1 MDSSEGVSCKE
12 YKSIY
17 NFNASRLVFASLS
30 SLAAY
35 ADSPQIEN
43 TLSKPRTLLKVNED
57 GLKGEWVGKTAPD
70 FRLQDQNKKWHT
82 LKDYRGK
89 WLVLYF
95 YPQDDTPGCTEEAR
109 QFRDLYP
116 TYQKR
121 NATVLGVS
129 LNNVDSHKA
138 FADKLGLPFPLLAD
152 SKHDLARAFKVLRGF
167 GMLSMA
173 KRETF
178 LIDPKGV
185 IVYHYTSVN
194 TQSHA
199 AQVLKDIE
207 ALSQK

>member
-1 MDSSEGVSCKE
+1 MKIQLQS
-12 YKSIY
+12 
-17 NFNASRLVFASLS
+17 LVLGMCFSLS
-30 SLAAY
+30 SLVVY
-35 ADSPQIEN
+35 ADAQMDN
-43 TLSKPRTLLKVNED
+43 TVLKSKTLLKVDNV
-57 GLKGEWVGKTAPD
+57 GLKGEWIGQSAPD
-70 FRLQDQNKKWHT
+70 FRLQDQHKKWHT

-95 YPQDDTPGCTEEAR
+95 YPLDDSPGCTEEAR

-121 NATVLGVS
+121 NITVLGVS
-129 LNNVDSHKA
+129 LNDVASHKS

-152 SKHDLARAFKVLRGF
+152 NKRDLAKTFKVLAGF
-167 GMLSMA
+167 GVLPYT

-178 LIDPKGV
+178 LIDPQGT
-185 IVYHYTSVN
+185 IVYHYSSVN

-207 ALSQK
+207 ALSQVH

>member
-1 MDSSEGVSCKE
+1 MVIHLNKFI
-12 YKSIY
+12 KSHY
-17 NFNASRLVFASLS
+17 FQSATLALCVGLASFMT
-30 SLAAY
+30 Y
-35 ADSPQIEN
+35 ADSPQIDN
-43 TLSKPRTLLKVNED
+43 AQLKPRTLLKVDEA
-57 GLKGEWVGKTAPD
+57 GLKGEWVGKVAPD

-82 LKDYRGK
+82 LKEYQGK

-109 QFRDLYP
+109 QFKDLYP

-121 NATVLGVS
+121 NITVLGVS
-129 LNNVDSHKA
+129 LNDVDSHKS

-152 SKHDLARAFKVLRGF
+152 SKHDLARVFKVLRGF

-173 KRETF
+173 RRETF
-178 LIDPKGV
+178 LIDPQGV
-185 IVYHYTSVN
+185 IVYHYASVN

-207 ALSQK
+207 VLSQH

>member
-1 MDSSEGVSCKE
+1 MSKMRINFQLQSIALGVC
-12 YKSIY
+12 
-17 NFNASRLVFASLS
+17 LSLS
-30 SLAAY
+30 SFIAY
-35 ADSPQIEN
+35 ADSPQIDN
-43 TLSKPRTLLKVNED
+43 SQLKPRTLLKVDEA
-57 GLKGEWVGKTAPD
+57 GLKGEWVGKVAPD

-82 LKDYRGK
+82 LKEYQGK

-95 YPQDDTPGCTEEAR
+95 YPLDDSPGCTEEAR
-109 QFRDLYP
+109 QFKDLYP

-121 NATVLGVS
+121 NITVLGVS
-129 LNNVDSHKA
+129 LNDVDSHKS

-173 KRETF
+173 RRETF
-178 LIDPKGV
+178 LIDPQGV
-185 IVYHYTSVN
+185 IVYHYASVN

-207 ALSQK
+207 ALSQH

>member
-1 MDSSEGVSCKE
+1 MFIHFNKDI
-12 YKSIY
+12 KSHY
-17 NFNASRLVFASLS
+17 FQSAALVFCMGLASFT
-30 SLAAY
+30 AY
-35 ADSPQIEN
+35 ADSTQSDSAS
-43 TLSKPRTLLKVNED
+43 LKPRTLLKVDEE

-82 LKDYRGK
+82 LKEYQGK

-95 YPQDDTPGCTEEAR
+95 YPLDDSPGCTEEAR

-121 NATVLGVS
+121 NITVLGVS
-129 LNNVDSHKA
+129 LNDVDSHKS
-138 FADKLGLPFPLLAD
+138 FSDKLGLPFPLLAD

-173 KRETF
+173 RRETF
-178 LIDPKGV
+178 LIDPQGV
-185 IVYHYTSVN
+185 IVYHYASVN

-207 ALSQK
+207 ALSQR

>member
-1 MDSSEGVSCKE
+1 MLIQLKRAIKSHYFRSAALAFCVGLVS
-12 YKSIY
+12 
-17 NFNASRLVFASLS
+17 FAS
-30 SLAAY
+30 Y
-35 ADSPQIEN
+35 ADLTQTEGSVI
-43 TLSKPRTLLKVNED
+43 KPRTLLKVNEA

-89 WLVLYF
+89 WLVIYF

-121 NATVLGVS
+121 NAMVLGVS
-129 LNNVDSHKA
+129 LNDVESHKT

-152 SKHDLARAFKVLRGF
+152 SKHDLARTFKVLRGF
-167 GMLSMA
+167 GMLSMTR
-173 KRETF
+173 RETF
-178 LIDPKGV
+178 LIDPQGT

-199 AQVLKDIE
+199 GQVLKDIE
-207 ALSQK
+207 GLSQK

>member
-1 MDSSEGVSCKE
+1 MFIQLNTVIQHHYFQSASLALCLGLASFAAHADSTQSD
-12 YKSIY
+12 
-17 NFNASRLVFASLS
+17 NASL
-30 SLAAY
+30 
-35 ADSPQIEN
+35 
-43 TLSKPRTLLKVNED
+43 KPRTLLKVDEA

-82 LKDYRGK
+82 LKDNQGK

-95 YPQDDTPGCTEEAR
+95 YPLDDSPGCTEEAR

-121 NATVLGVS
+121 NITVLGVS
-129 LNNVDSHKA
+129 LNDVDSHKA

-167 GMLSMA
+167 AMLSMA
-173 KRETF
+173 RRETF
-178 LIDPKGV
+178 LIDPQGT
-185 IVYHYTSVN
+185 IVYHYASVN

-207 ALSQK
+207 ALSQR

>member
-1 MDSSEGVSCKE
+1 MISPLNNLLKSHQLQAAALAVCLGLASFTSS
-12 YKSIY
+12 
-17 NFNASRLVFASLS
+17 
-30 SLAAY
+30 
-35 ADSPQIEN
+35 ADSTQTDNAPLKQ
-43 TLSKPRTLLKVNED
+43 RTLLKVND
-57 GLKGEWVGKTAPD
+57 AGLKGEWVGKTAPD

-82 LKDYRGK
+82 LKNYQGK

-116 TYQKR
+116 SYQKH

-129 LNNVDSHKA
+129 LNDVDSHKA

-199 AQVLKDIE
+199 AQVLKDID
-207 ALSQK
+207 ALSKK

>member
-1 MDSSEGVSCKE
+1 MFIHFNKDI
-12 YKSIY
+12 KSHY
-17 NFNASRLVFASLS
+17 FQSVALVFCMGLASFT
-30 SLAAY
+30 AY
-35 ADSPQIEN
+35 ADSTQSDSAS
-43 TLSKPRTLLKVNED
+43 LKPRTLLKVDEE

-82 LKDYRGK
+82 LKEYQGK

-95 YPQDDTPGCTEEAR
+95 YPLDDSPGCTEEAR

-121 NATVLGVS
+121 NITVLGVS
-129 LNNVDSHKA
+129 LNDVDSHKS

-173 KRETF
+173 RRETF
-178 LIDPKGV
+178 LIDPQGV
-185 IVYHYTSVN
+185 IVYHYASVN

-207 ALSQK
+207 ALSQR